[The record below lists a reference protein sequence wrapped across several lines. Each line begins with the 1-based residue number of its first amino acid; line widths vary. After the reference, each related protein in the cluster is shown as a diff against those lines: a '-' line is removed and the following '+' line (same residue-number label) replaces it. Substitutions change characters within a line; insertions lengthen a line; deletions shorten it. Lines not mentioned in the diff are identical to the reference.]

1 MSNPITPSSGG
12 CRLDAYSSKVISA
25 IWYPPAQDNGSK
37 KRDCELFRP
46 LESRQQRRHA
56 GTIRPVGNKRERSGV
71 RNDVK
76 HKGNEDKTTSST
88 RPNGPGGQAG
98 TREAQAESEVLFSAN
113 AHTQLNPRHGR
124 DQHSEAA
131 CAASS
136 NIAQP
141 NKMSNPY
148 FGPHLS

>member
-25 IWYPPAQDNGSK
+25 IWYPPAQDKRSK

-46 LESRQQRRHA
+46 LESRQQGRHA
-56 GTIRPVGNKRERSGV
+56 GKIRPAGNRRELSGIHE
-71 RNDVK
+71 NVK
-76 HKGNEDKTTSST
+76 HRGKEDKTTSST